1 MSKVHL
7 EKLGSLEQLDMF
19 QEAAQYES
27 TSLEHR
33 LDVFKRHH
41 VEANTC
47 FACLVGATK

>member
-27 TSLEHR
+27 TSL
-33 LDVFKRHH
+33 DVFKRHH
-41 VEANTC
+41 IEANTC